1 MRFLRK
7 LLGLSPSARDC
18 YEQAL
23 AREQTADHDQAI
35 AALNEAVRLDSQD
48 ADAYYVRALVLEILG
63 DYDRALTDLNA
74 VLELKPTSIDC
85 IAVQGAQVHQGK
97 RVVRTGPRCSE
108 PDIVERV
115 VQESVAT
122 DRARLYFERGLTCQG
137 QGELDR
143 AIADFGEAIRL
154 RPEPQSYYARGRAY
168 FLAARYQEAI
178 ADLTCAQAF
187 NPPVVQQMLGDSY
200 KETGDYDRAVA
211 ALSEAIR
218 LDRTNADNY
227 IARGFAYQFK
237 AKPDKAIADHSA
249 AIRLDP
255 ESVVAHE
262 ARAEAYLTAGQTE
275 LAERDQYSA
284 QQLRGDNESA
294 ARHSIVPSAQ
304 RVAAR
309 ALVLAAIVYRESL
322 EWDPDA
328 EPYRRKL
335 LDWIDALDLGAELE
349 RGERSFLHTPIGHA
363 ARQIVINALWRSEG
377 LGVLAWALHRLE
389 AVPRYDE
396 LMNVG
401 PVVASLGFTE
411 KHLSDG
417 DTAAVQEVLQ
427 SAGLRPLSQIRQFS
441 SHITIVNWR
450 LRQFR
455 FDRASAAYVGTF
467 DVRGDRPVA
476 VEDNATREQDQGS
489 GIGEG
494 MDFAAYL
501 RQYPNFQESWLDG
514 LRLLDGDLAIGKEAI
529 AHASPDAVKQCMSMA
544 VERQIAAYW
553 LEGDNRTYSKVN
565 PSTFLSAILPPAD
578 LTRGSP

>member
-7 LLGLSPSARDC
+7 LLGLAPSARDC

-35 AALNEAVRLDSQD
+35 AALNEAIRLDPQH
-48 ADAYYVRALVLEILG
+48 ADAYYVRTLVLEILG
-63 DYDRALTDLNA
+63 DYDRALADLNA
-74 VLELKPTSIDC
+74 VIQLRPTSIDC
-85 IAVQGAQVHQGK
+85 IAVQGGPAPQEK

-108 PDIVERV
+108 PDMVEFV
-115 VQESVAT
+115 VKDSVAT
-122 DRARLYFERGLTCQG
+122 DLARVYFKRGMAYQG

-143 AIADFGEAIRL
+143 AIADFGEAIGL
-154 RPEPQSYYARGRAY
+154 RPEPEVYYARGRAY
-168 FLAARYQEAI
+168 FISARYQEAI
-178 ADLTCAQAF
+178 ADLTQAQSF
-187 NPPVVQQMLGDSY
+187 NPPVVQQMLGDCY
-200 KETGDYDRAVA
+200 KETGDYDRALA

-227 IARGFAYQFK
+227 IARGFASLFK
-237 AKPDKAIADHSA
+237 TEADKAIADFTA
-249 AIRLDP
+249 AIQLDP
-255 ESVVAHE
+255 ESAVAHE
-262 ARAEAYLTAGQTE
+262 ARAEAYLTAGQPE
-275 LAERDQYSA
+275 LAERDQHNA
-284 QQLRGDNESA
+284 QQLLGDNESA
-294 ARHSIVPSAQ
+294 ARQAIVPSAQ

-322 EWDPDA
+322 EWDPGA

-335 LDWIDALDLGAELE
+335 LDWTDALDLGAELE

-363 ARQIVINALWRSEG
+363 DRQIVVNALWRAEG

-389 AVPRYDE
+389 AVPPYDK
-396 LMNVG
+396 LMNIG
-401 PVVASLGFTE
+401 KVVASLGFTE
-411 KHLSDG
+411 KHLSEG
-417 DTAAVQEVLQ
+417 DTSAAQEVLQ
-427 SAGLRPLSQIRQFS
+427 SAGLRPLSQVRRFS
-441 SHITIVNWR
+441 SHITLVNWR

-455 FDRASAAYVGTF
+455 FNRAQAVHVGTF

-476 VEDNATREQDQGS
+476 VEDDPTRDEDQGS

-514 LRLLDGDLAIGKEAI
+514 LRLIKGDLAIGNQAI
-529 AHASPDAVKQCMSMA
+529 AHASPEAVKQCMSMA

-553 LEGDNRTYSKVN
+553 LEGDDRTYSKVN
-565 PSTFLSAILPPAD
+565 PSTFLSSILPP
-578 LTRGSP
+578 R